1 MSTEKME
8 PAAWRTFDGE
18 GGYDYRGFDENEDYA
33 DAWAK
38 RNPFHKDWVDAL
50 YTASQLQAAV
60 AAERER
66 CAKVC
71 ESLPSFHQEAPAVF
85 KQCAEAIRQLGDEQ

>member
-8 PAAWRTFDGE
+8 PVAAIDRKFLRPEWIGP
-18 GGYDYRGFDENEDYA
+18 A
-33 DAWAK
+33 SHWDA
-38 RNPFHKDWVDAL
+38 
-50 YTASQLQAAV
+50 TAQVVGLDCVRASLRAAV

-66 CAKVC
+66 CAKLI

-85 KQCAEAIRQLGDEQ
+85 KQCAAAIRQLGDEQ